1 MTEERKVELR
11 QLLSEAMQSVII
23 EASAG
28 YEPISVEKYRED
40 AKAFRKSYRPDLSF
54 ILEYRPNIQD
64 DAVKSKLFNFMKGE
78 LADYIREHEFEDE
91 SLDLPTYWIQPAKAA
106 TRGGRRLI
114 PCSLD
119 SLLEKFLE
127 ITIANGTEQAILAL
141 DRCTRE
147 TSGTFQKIIFL
158 EGLDVQYSG
167 TTKAASETQIRET
180 QIAEG
185 IKFVQLPSC
194 TIGQIWDLCE
204 SEQSGF
210 IELPSYAAGF
220 PSYLFQ
226 ERFILTED
234 NIQSWSESPMASN
247 LLFFSDAILLIID
260 YTVSPLF
267 CKPSVKSIEGVD
279 ISDQFEIKIKSTEFP
294 NFDVDKFYHALSLIA
309 NYAVKPLFQWQYIGE
324 DELFKVGDRWY
335 TKLMRS
341 RVMLDS
347 GSGIHVINE
356 TDIDKAKC
364 LYQLLTNPSS
374 NIGEKLQI
382 PIDRWIKSKTSQ
394 TPEDKIIDL
403 AIALESLYL
412 SNIPEPTE
420 LSFRLR
426 LYAAWYLKKKT
437 KDRKDLMK
445 IFNRLYD
452 WRSAVVHNGKLPEK
466 KISKNKKRPY
476 TQEEISELI
485 TQAQDLCR
493 QSILKILKDGEFP
506 DWNNLILGEEAS

>member
-23 EASAG
+23 EAPEG
-28 YEPISVEKYRED
+28 YKPISVEEYRECV
-40 AKAFRKSYRPDLSF
+40 KAFRKSYRPDLSF
-54 ILEYRPNIQD
+54 ILDYRLNIQD
-64 DAVKSKLFNFMKGE
+64 NAVKSKLFNFMKEE
-78 LADYIREHEFEDE
+78 LADYIREREFEDE
-91 SLDLPTYWIQPAKAA
+91 SLDLPTYWIQTAKAA
-106 TRGGRRLI
+106 TRGARRLI
-114 PCSLD
+114 PCRLD

-127 ITIANGTEQAILAL
+127 IAIANGTEQAILAL

-147 TSGTFQKIIFL
+147 TSGTFQKIMFL

-234 NIQSWSESPMASN
+234 NTQSWSESPMALHLS
-247 LLFFSDAILLIID
+247 FFSHAILLIID

-279 ISDQFEIKIKSTEFP
+279 ISDQFEIKIKSAEFP
-294 NFDVDKFYHALSLIA
+294 NFDVNKFYHALSLIA

-324 DELFKVGDRWY
+324 DELFKVGDWWY
-335 TKLMRS
+335 TKLMRP

-382 PIDRWIKSKTSQ
+382 PIDRWIKSKISKTAV
-394 TPEDKIIDL
+394 DKIVDL
-403 AIALESLYL
+403 GIVLEAIYL
-412 SNIPEPTE
+412 SDVSETTE

-426 LYAAWYLKKKT
+426 LRASWFLG
-437 KDRKDLMK
+437 KDNAHRQELMK
-445 IFNRLYD
+445 DFRKIYE
-452 WRSAVVHNGKLPEK
+452 WRSKVVHTGKLP
-466 KISKNKKRPY
+466 NKTKRTPF
-476 TQEEISELI
+476 TPEEVEVFI
-485 TQAQDLCR
+485 TEAQNLCR
-493 QSILKILKDGEFP
+493 DSIMKILEDGKFP
-506 DWNNLILGEEAS
+506 DDWNNVILGEDSL

>member
-23 EASAG
+23 ETPEG
-28 YEPISVEKYRED
+28 YKPISVEEYRKCV
-40 AKAFRKSYRPDLSF
+40 KAFQKSYRPDLSY
-54 ILEYRPNIQD
+54 ILDYRLNIQD
-64 DAVKSKLFNFMKGE
+64 DAVKSKLFNFMKEE

-91 SLDLPTYWIQPAKAA
+91 SLGLPTYWIQTAKTA
-106 TRGGRRLI
+106 TRGAQRLI

-158 EGLDVQYSG
+158 EGPGVKYSG
-167 TTKAASETQIRET
+167 TTKGASETQIRET

-185 IKFVQLPSC
+185 IKLVQLPSC
-194 TIGQIWDLCE
+194 NIGQLSDLCE

-226 ERFILTED
+226 ESFILTED
-234 NIQSWSESPMASN
+234 HPQSWSESRMALHLS
-247 LLFFSDAILLIID
+247 LFSGAILLIID

-267 CKPSVKSIEGVD
+267 CKPSVKSIEEID
-279 ISDQFEIKIKSTEFP
+279 ISDQFEIKIKSAEFP
-294 NFDVDKFYHALSLIA
+294 NFDVDKFYQALSLIA
-309 NYAVKPLFQWQYIGE
+309 DYAVKPLFQWQYIGE
-324 DELFKVGDRWY
+324 DELFKVGDWWY
-335 TKLMRS
+335 TKLMRT
-341 RVMLDS
+341 RVMLDYR
-347 GSGIHVINE
+347 SGIQINE

-374 NIGEKLQI
+374 NTGEKLQI
-382 PIDRWIKSKTSQ
+382 PIDRWIKSKTSKIAV
-394 TPEDKIIDL
+394 DKIIDL
-403 AIALESLYL
+403 GIAFEALYL
-412 SNIPEPTE
+412 SDINETTE

-426 LYAAWYLKKKT
+426 LRASWFLG
-437 KDRKDLMK
+437 KDKAHRQELMKDLSK
-445 IFNRLYD
+445 IYE
-452 WRSAVVHNGKLPEK
+452 WRSKAVHTGKLP
-466 KISKNKKRPY
+466 NKTKRTSY
-476 TQEEISELI
+476 TPREAEAFIAK
-485 TQAQDLCR
+485 AQDLCR
-493 QSILKILKDGEFP
+493 DSIMKILEDEKFP
-506 DWNNLILGEEAS
+506 DWNDLILGEEFL

>member
-11 QLLSEAMQSVII
+11 QLLSEAMQRVII

-54 ILEYRPNIQD
+54 ILDYRPNIQD
-64 DAVKSKLFNFMKGE
+64 DAVKLTLFNFMKEE
-78 LADYIREHEFEDE
+78 LADYIREHEFENEDE
-91 SLDLPTYWIQPAKAA
+91 SLDLPTHWIQTARVAI
-106 TRGGRRLI
+106 RGGKRLI
-114 PCSLD
+114 PCGLD

-127 ITIANGTEQAILAL
+127 IAIANGPEQAILAL

-147 TSGTFQKIIFL
+147 TSGTFQEIIFL

-167 TTKAASETQIRET
+167 TTKEASETHIRET

-194 TIGQIWDLCE
+194 TIGQIWELCE
-204 SEQSGF
+204 SEKSGF

-226 ERFILTED
+226 ESFTLTED
-234 NIQSWSESPMASN
+234 NIQSWSESPMALHLS
-247 LLFFSDAILLIID
+247 LVSDAVLLIID

-267 CKPSVKSIEGVD
+267 CKPSVKSLEGVD
-279 ISDQFEIKIKSTEFP
+279 ISDQFERKIKSAEFP
-294 NFDVDKFYHALSLIA
+294 NFDVGKFYQALSLIA

-324 DELFKVGDRWY
+324 DELFKVGDWLY
-335 TKLMRS
+335 TKLRGT

-382 PIDRWIKSKTSQ
+382 PIDRWIKSKTSK
-394 TPEDKIIDL
+394 TAVDKIVDL
-403 AIALESLYL
+403 GIVLEAIYL
-412 SNIPEPTE
+412 SDVSETTE

-426 LYAAWYLKKKT
+426 LRASWFLG
-437 KDRKDLMK
+437 KDKAHRQELMK
-445 IFNRLYD
+445 DFSKIYE
-452 WRSAVVHNGKLPEK
+452 WRSKVVHTGKLP
-466 KISKNKKRPY
+466 NKTRRMPF
-476 TQEEISELI
+476 TPEEVEAFIAK
-485 TQAQDLCR
+485 AQDLCR
-493 QSILKILKDGEFP
+493 ASIMKILEDGKFP
-506 DWNNLILGEEAS
+506 DDWNSLILGEESL